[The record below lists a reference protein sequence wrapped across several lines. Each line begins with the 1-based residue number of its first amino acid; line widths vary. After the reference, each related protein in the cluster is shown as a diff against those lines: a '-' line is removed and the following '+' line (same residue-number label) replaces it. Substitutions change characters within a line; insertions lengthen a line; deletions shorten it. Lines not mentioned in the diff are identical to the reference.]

1 MINYCTLITFIIFLL
16 GNNIGGSPQK
26 IVLELKVAN
35 GVNLSHQRVG
45 IPILYMYIQI
55 GLSYNYN
62 YNLIMVS
69 SNSKF

>member
-1 MINYCTLITFIIFLL
+1 MINYCTLITFIFFLL

-45 IPILYMYIQI
+45 IPILYMYI
-55 GLSYNYN
+55 SYN

>member
-1 MINYCTLITFIIFLL
+1 MINYCTLITFIFFLL

-45 IPILYMYIQI
+45 IPILYMYTSIQI
-55 GLSYNYN
+55 GLSYN

>member
-1 MINYCTLITFIIFLL
+1 MINYCTLITFIFFLL

-62 YNLIMVS
+62 LIMVS
-69 SNSKF
+69 PNSKF